1 MLNVEI
7 LMLQLLQVK
16 PTAKLWH
23 DGVLEVV
30 GYTNMTLK
38 EIEDE
43 R

>member
-1 MLNVEI
+1 VIDVENLN
-7 LMLQLLQVK
+7 LKLLQAI